1 MGRATEYRG
10 IPQLIKRSPPS
21 AEQLWTLAARLLAI
35 KSILVKAEITTE
47 EEFTRLEEGYLRG
60 ITKKRTEKIRETTFN
75 KEKTS

>member
-10 IPQLIKRSPPS
+10 IPQLLKRSPPS
-21 AEQLWTLAARLLAI
+21 AENLWTLAARLLAI
-35 KSILVKAEITTE
+35 KAILIKADITTE
-47 EEFTRLEEGYLRG
+47 EEFTRLEKGYLRG